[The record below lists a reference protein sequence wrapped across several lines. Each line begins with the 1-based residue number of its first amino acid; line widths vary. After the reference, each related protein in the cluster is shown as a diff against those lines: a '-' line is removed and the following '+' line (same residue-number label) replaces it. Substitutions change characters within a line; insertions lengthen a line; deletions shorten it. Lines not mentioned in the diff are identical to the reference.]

1 MTVMHTPETLAQIEE
16 DRQDDGRFGTHDRST
31 PEVQLDPARPS
42 YRGVSGTIDVP
53 YTERLL
59 FRTEQRTETLP
70 VVTSI
75 VWVSEADAPFTGEG
89 ERYFA
94 GFAYRFTRHANTPD
108 DDTIISALIP
118 DGTLDPTLD
127 KEDAIATARAE
138 VQRRARSLLLIDDQL
153 WSTGNRRNLT

>member
-1 MTVMHTPETLAQIEE
+1 MSSMSASQNRGRTSLLSNETSFSPKNGGE
-16 DRQDDGRFGTHDRST
+16 
-31 PEVQLDPARPS
+31 PEVHFDGDRPA

-75 VWVSEADAPFTGEG
+75 VWVSEADVPVTGEG

-94 GFAYRFTRHANTPD
+94 GFVYRFTGHANTPD